1 MAERPIICVGDTTT
15 HGGTVLEGFANFSV
29 YGRLASGKGHKVR
42 CPRCKGIFV
51 VVEGAENRT
60 VGDVPLALEGM
71 LTSCGA
77 ALVAS
82 QRAATAETG
91 STAAQAMP
99 LSAGSSSITTSEV
112 REPEDGPDQI
122 LEQWFAME
130 DAEGNPVSGYKYD
143 LFRDSAGYA
152 YAVHLSDGE
161 TVKVAGTHELRTTVW
176 LVHDSAERT

>member
-15 HGGTVLEGFANFSV
+15 HGGTVLEGFANFEV

-51 VVEGAENRT
+51 IIEGAENRT

-91 STAAQAMP
+91 DIAAASVAFGSMADAASDDRAIGEAAKDYDQQFQVLDEVTGEPVANRRYRLTIGGMRFEGTTDHEGKTQRV
-99 LSAGSSSITTSEV
+99 SAKRGLDAHLDV
-112 REPEDGPDQI
+112 LPE
-122 LEQWFAME
+122 
-130 DAEGNPVSGYKYD
+130 
-143 LFRDSAGYA
+143 
-152 YAVHLSDGE
+152 GE
-161 TVKVAGTHELRTTVW
+161 
-176 LVHDSAERT
+176 

>member
-15 HGGTVLEGFANFSV
+15 HGGTVLEGFANFEV

-42 CPRCKGIFV
+42 CPRCKGIFTII
-51 VVEGAENRT
+51 EGAENRT

-77 ALVAS
+77 TLVAS
-82 QRAATAETG
+82 QREATAATG
-91 STAAQAMP
+91 STAVQPMSF
-99 LSAGSSSITTSEV
+99 SAGSPGIAPSE
-112 REPEDGPDQI
+112 RRQPEDGPDEI
-122 LEQWFAME
+122 FEQWFGME
-130 DAEGNPVSGYKYD
+130 DAEGNPITGYKYD

-152 YAVHLSDGE
+152 YAVHLSGGE
-161 TVKVAGTHELRTTVW
+161 TVKVAGAHELRTTMW

>member
-15 HGGTVLEGFANFSV
+15 HGGTVLEGFANFEV

-51 VVEGAENRT
+51 IIEGAENRT

-91 STAAQAMP
+91 STAAQAVP
-99 LSAGSSSITTSEV
+99 LSAGSSGMTKAKVVNRRMVLIKSLNNGLPWKTPKETPSVATNTTSSK
-112 REPEDGPDQI
+112 RPPDTLMRSI
-122 LEQWFAME
+122 CPA
-130 DAEGNPVSGYKYD
+130 AK
-143 LFRDSAGYA
+143 R
-152 YAVHLSDGE
+152 
-161 TVKVAGTHELRTTVW
+161 
-176 LVHDSAERT
+176 